1 MATRLAA
8 ARAVEAAPPRGG
20 ALARLRIRLSYWWRH
35 GRLPALDAPTRFTE
49 WVQWRKLNERSLLL
63 AAMTDKGRS
72 KAMVALSLGAEWIVP
87 TLWAGPVAPTTPP
100 WPVPFVIKSSH
111 GCMQYVIVRDVARDW
126 PLALARS
133 RVWTRARYGGWLDE
147 WLYSKSEPGLIV
159 EPFIGQGEVPPKDYK
174 IYVFDGEAA
183 VVQVHSGRLT
193 DHRWVQYDP
202 AWNMLSGGEPVAPPA
217 GLAAMLAAA
226 ETLGRGHDFV
236 RVDFY
241 DVPGQPLFGEFCLY
255 PGSGLDRFDP
265 VELDAALGAKWAAA
279 RDRLARR

>member
-1 MATRLAA
+1 MATRFAA
-8 ARAVEAAPPRGG
+8 ARAVEVTPLRGG
-20 ALARLRIRLSYWWRH
+20 MLARLRIRLSYWWRH
-35 GRLPALDAPTRFTE
+35 GRLPSLEAPTRFTE

-72 KAMVALSLGAEWIVP
+72 KAMVAATLGEAWVVP
-87 TLWAGPVAPTTPP
+87 TLWSGTIAPTTPP

-111 GCMQYVIVRDVARDW
+111 GCMQYAIVRDVARDW
-126 PLALARS
+126 PQALRRS
-133 RVWTRARYGGWLDE
+133 RRWTGVRYGRWLDE

-159 EPFIGQGEVPPKDYK
+159 EPFVGQGEVPPVDYK
-174 IYVFDGEAA
+174 IYVFGGVAA
-183 VVQVHSGRLT
+183 VVQVHSGRMT

-202 AWNMLSGGEPVAPPA
+202 AWQQLSGGMPVAPPS
-217 GLAAMLAAA
+217 GLAAMITAA

-241 DVPGQPLFGEFCLY
+241 DMPGQPLFGEFCLY

-265 VELDAALGAKWAAA
+265 VDLDERLGARWTAA
-279 RDRLARR
+279 RALLARR